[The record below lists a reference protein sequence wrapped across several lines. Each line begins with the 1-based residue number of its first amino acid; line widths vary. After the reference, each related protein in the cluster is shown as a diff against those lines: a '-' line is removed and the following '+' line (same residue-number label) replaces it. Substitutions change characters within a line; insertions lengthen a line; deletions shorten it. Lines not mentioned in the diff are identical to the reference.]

1 MPTLQTITL
10 ASAATT
16 TALMGGLFYA
26 YSCSVNPGLGRLSDV
41 AYLSAMQSINRAI
54 LNPVFFVGFMGTAI
68 LLPLSTWSHYQQPVS
83 GRFWLL
89 LCASIVYL
97 IGTFGVTILGNVPL
111 NDALD
116 AFSIQTA
123 SAEEVTAQRARFEA
137 PWNRL
142 HAIRTVAAVLAVIL
156 VIIACLTDR
165 ETTSS
170 ATDVN

>member
-54 LNPVFFVGFMGTAI
+54 LNPVFFIGFMGAAI
-68 LLPLSTWSHYQQPVS
+68 LLPLSTWSHYHQPVS

-89 LCASIVYL
+89 LGATFVYL

-123 SAEEVTAQRARFEA
+123 SAEEITAQRARFEA

-165 ETTSS
+165 ETTSA
-170 ATDVN
+170 ATDLN